1 MKKSGFLKNS
11 DSRSNKGFYL
21 ALFLSVAAIGL
32 VSYLTLNRLNESIGS
47 IPDGNFT
54 AENSSSVEE
63 ASKPQ
68 SGIPKDDVEESKV
81 ESDASDNSQQETG
94 GIAENQSAEETNT
107 TSEMVSEPVEETKAE
122 AQKSQNYIIPLEGTI
137 SNVFS
142 NGELVKSKTLGD
154 WRTHDGI
161 DILAAEGTPV
171 KSVFDG
177 TVTDVRED
185 RQWGIVV
192 EIEYPAGTFVYAGL
206 STDVPVKIGQ
216 AVALGDVIG
225 YVGNTSVVES
235 AEEYHLHLGLR
246 VNGEWADPF
255 TVLPAQ
261 SE

>member
-47 IPDGNFT
+47 IPDGNIT
-54 AENSSSVEE
+54 AQSSSPVEE

-68 SGIPKDDVEESKV
+68 SGIPKENEDASSASEDQAEDSSVTAN
-81 ESDASDNSQQETG
+81 ESDPSLENEETG
-94 GIAENQSAEETNT
+94 TSVDT
-107 TSEMVSEPVEETKAE
+107 TSEPAEETKAE
-122 AQKSQNYIIPLEGTI
+122 ALKSQNYIMPLEGTL
-137 SNVFS
+137 SQVFS

-161 DILAAEGTPV
+161 DILAEEGTPV

-235 AEEYHLHLGLR
+235 LEESHLHLGLR
-246 VNGEWADPF
+246 VNGEWADPL

-261 SE
+261 GE